1 MKIIDGKA
9 LSAKMRSEIAEKIK
23 GYAVKPCLAVVMVG
37 EDPASAIYV
46 RNKGKACSEVGMV
59 SVTRVLPENASQA
72 EVEAVVGELA
82 ADDKIHG
89 ILVQLPLPAHIDAD
103 AVLSLIP
110 TEKDVDGFSPQ
121 NVGNMLLGKPC
132 LSACTPSGAV
142 ELIKYAGVEISGKHA
157 VVVGRSNIV
166 GKPAAILLLKENAT
180 VTVCHSKT
188 ADIAAITKQA
198 DILVV
203 AVGKPK
209 FITADMVKEG
219 ATVIDVGINRIDG
232 KVVGDVDF
240 ESVSAKAGAITPV
253 PGGVGPMTITMLL
266 KNTLSAYERKYGIE

>member
-132 LSACTPSGAV
+132 LLACTPSGAV